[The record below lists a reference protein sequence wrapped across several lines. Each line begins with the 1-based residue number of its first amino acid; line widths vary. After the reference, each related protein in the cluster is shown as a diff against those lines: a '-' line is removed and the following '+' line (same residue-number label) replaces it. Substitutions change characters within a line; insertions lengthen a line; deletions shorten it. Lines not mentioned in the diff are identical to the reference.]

1 MFRLMTS
8 AARWIRS
15 IRGHY
20 RAAGRRLQ
28 LPFVTLYV
36 AAGTAALG
44 AIGLAILTLTE
55 HPVAAIAPVLVLAVA
70 SEVAGNIPQSE
81 AVHLYLPTQWWMSF
95 HALLRPPV
103 ATSDLLHGLLS
114 SGASAVIFCLIAWP
128 RFTSADV
135 TA

>member
-1 MFRLMTS
+1 MAPANSASSGVVFRLMTS

-95 HALLRPPV
+95 HALLRPRSP
-103 ATSDLLHGLLS
+103 
-114 SGASAVIFCLIAWP
+114 P
-128 RFTSADV
+128 RTCCTGCSRPARPR
-135 TA
+135 